1 MILQKFDS
9 SQKGLHQL
17 RSMLNHFDGYDTTVN
32 YSTVKAAGPAAR
44 PLEFPTPT
52 VGKGVRIGARALDH
66 KSGRIY
72 TLNHILVRGGTHA
85 PEKAYL
91 IQKRI
96 AKSIYGAV
104 RQCVVMRRRRPGE
117 NSCWNLSEQDD
128 KEVEW
133 ISTDK
138 TAAIKISSWYRI
150 TKLRGRHLEDPIREI
165 SAMQLVGNYHP
176 NLVGAIEVLQDSEY
190 LYTVMPFCSGGDLVG
205 RVIHDKT
212 HVVDEVRARLWFRQL
227 VSGLFHLQ
235 RKGVCHRDI
244 SLDNIILDENENL
257 VLVDFGMSLR
267 IPYTDPSN
275 VGCVTD
281 VSEGSDRRLV
291 TAQGQGGN
299 LMYMA
304 PEVVARDEV
313 FDGFALDL
321 WASGVVLFIILV
333 GMAPFKWAHDSDQ
346 RYAQIAKGNLKE
358 MIELHNIHLSAEA
371 SSLLQNMLWRD
382 PRKRLTLGQIMQHP
396 WVLGRKFS
404 TPKSP
409 SNPNSPTFQRTSKVL
424 QKLPTM

>member
-1 MILQKFDS
+1 MFS
-9 SQKGLHQL
+9 
-17 RSMLNHFDGYDTTVN
+17 NFDGVDTTVD
-32 YSTVKAAGPAAR
+32 YSTVKAAGPAAS

-52 VGKGVRIGARALDH
+52 VVKGRRMRARALDH
-66 KSGRIY
+66 RTGRIY
-72 TLNHILVRGGTHA
+72 ILNHILACDGINKPDR
-85 PEKAYL
+85 AYL

-96 AKSIYGAV
+96 AKSVYGAV
-104 RQCVVMRRRRPGE
+104 RQCVVLKRRREGE
-117 NSCWNLSEQDD
+117 NKFWKLSEEDD

-133 ISTDK
+133 ISTDH
-138 TAAIKISSWYRI
+138 TVAIKISSWYRV

-176 NLVGAIEVLQDSEY
+176 NLIGVIEVLQDSEY
-190 LYTVMPFCSGGDLVG
+190 LYTVMPFCSGGDLFG
-205 RVIHDKT
+205 RVLHDKSHT
-212 HVVDEVRARLWFRQL
+212 VDEARARLWFRQL

-244 SLDNIILDENENL
+244 SLDNIILDNDGNL

-267 IPYTDPSN
+267 IPFTDPSN

-291 TAQGQGGN
+291 NAQGQGGN

-304 PEVVARDEV
+304 PEVVSRDEV

-321 WASGVVLFIILV
+321 WAAGVVLFTILV

-346 RYAQIAKGNLKE
+346 CYAQIAKGNMKE
-358 MIELHNIHLSAEA
+358 LIELHNISLSAEA
-371 SSLLQNMLWRD
+371 CSLLQNMFWRD
-382 PRKRLTLGQIMQHP
+382 PRNRLTLGQIMQHP
-396 WVLGRKFS
+396 WLLGRQFS
-404 TPKSP
+404 SPKNLSSTSSP
-409 SNPNSPTFQRTSKVL
+409 IHRRTRGVAS
-424 QKLPTM
+424 M